1 MPRPKR
7 RMSAIEFDAIQVL
20 LPGIS
25 KKRCAVARAA
35 LVDGETLA
43 VVGNRFNCS
52 RQAVNTLVNIF
63 CDGLARFHEAQRA
76 MNAVEL
82 APPPGWECATLVAPS
97 HLINKLRA
105 EINDLQSTS

>member
-20 LPGIS
+20 LPSIS
-25 KKRCAVARAA
+25 KKRCTVARAA

-43 VVGNRFNCS
+43 VVSDRFNCS

-63 CDGLARFHEAQRA
+63 CDGLARFHEAQRV
-76 MNAVEL
+76 MNADEL
-82 APPPGWECATLVAPS
+82 VPPGWERATLMAPS
-97 HLINKLRA
+97 QLINKFRA
-105 EINDLQSTS
+105 EINELGNTN

>member
-25 KKRCAVARAA
+25 KKRRAADRAA
-35 LVDGETLA
+35 LVDGVTLA
-43 VVGNRFNCS
+43 VVGIRFNCS

-63 CDGLARFHEAQRA
+63 CEGLARFHEAQRV
-76 MNAVEL
+76 MNAGEL
-82 APPPGWECATLVAPS
+82 VPPGWERATLNAPN

-105 EINDLQSTS
+105 EINELQTTN

>member
-63 CDGLARFHEAQRA
+63 CDGLVRFHEAQRV
-76 MNAVEL
+76 MNAGEL
-82 APPPGWECATLVAPS
+82 VPPGWELATLIAPS
-97 HLINKLRA
+97 QLINKLRA
-105 EINDLQSTS
+105 EIKELQNSS

>member
-7 RMSAIEFDAIQVL
+7 RMTAIEFDAIQVL

-25 KKRCAVARAA
+25 KKRRAAARAA

-43 VVGNRFNCS
+43 VVGIRFNCS

-63 CDGLARFHEAQRA
+63 CDGLARFHEAQRV
-76 MNAVEL
+76 MNAGEL
-82 APPPGWECATLVAPS
+82 VPPGWEWATLIAPD
-97 HLINKLRA
+97 HLIKKLRA
-105 EINDLQSTS
+105 DINELQNTN